1 MVVAYGLLLPKAIL
15 DAPRLGCFNLHGSL
29 LPRWR
34 GAAPIQRAVMAGDAQ
49 TGVIVVGIIALMA
62 LSLSVLLALRTGR
75 MKRQYRVLSAA
86 DGRASFIEVVARK
99 NEEVQGLRE
108 DVARLAGA
116 LQGTQ
121 AELQQAVRH
130 IGVVRYDAFGDMGG
144 RMSFSAAMVDD
155 HGNGFVI
162 TTIHARSESRSY
174 IKELRGGMAE
184 VNLSPEE
191 TAAVGDAVA
200 GIPDG
205 RIE

>member
-1 MVVAYGLLLPKAIL
+1 MT
-15 DAPRLGCFNLHGSL
+15 
-29 LPRWR
+29 W
-34 GAAPIQRAVMAGDAQ
+34 DAQ

-99 NEEVQGLRE
+99 TEEVQGLRE
-108 DVARLAGA
+108 DVARLAGD

-174 IKELRGGMAE
+174 IKELRGGKAE